1 MSCSQPRSPLFPYT
15 TLFRSFLKQDLFNA
29 EAQALTE
36 RLKRNLAILN
46 KKIDEPSRKVELES
60 IDPLVAQLQSLL
72 VEANEATNEHNQ
84 MVANIAVEKRTL
96 IGQVWRYV
104 RSEERRVGKAWRC
117 RWWME
122 E

>member
-84 MVANIAVEKRTL
+84 MVADRKSTRLNSSHVAISYAVFCLKKK
-96 IGQVWRYV
+96 
-104 RSEERRVGKAWRC
+104 KARNHNQSHK
-117 RWWME
+117 
-122 E
+122 